1 MAIEMPVDPEKD
13 RFIEGVQ
20 MNEDGG
26 AEVELLNETPD
37 IEEMAD
43 GSAVVTMG
51 EEFKGPDE
59 SEDFY
64 ENLAESMEI
73 IDMDSIGLRYLDLL
87 EKDKQARKDRD
98 KQYEDGLRRTGLGND
113 APGGAEFEGASKV
126 VHPAMAE
133 ACVDFAA
140 RAVKELFPPDGPVR
154 TNILGDVND
163 EKQEVAERKRDYM
176 NWQLTDQIEEFRDE
190 QEQMLTQL
198 PMGGSQF
205 LKLYWDDKLKRPCAQ
220 FIPIDNILMPFA
232 AINFYTAPRIT
243 EMEDISEWEF
253 KRRVDRGL
261 YRDINLYRTS
271 LEPEPTGPEKANQKI
286 EGKQY
291 QDNEDNTRRV
301 FTVYTWLE
309 LEDDPMTKGES
320 APYILMID

>member
-1 MAIEMPVDPEKD
+1 MATEMPIDPEFG
-13 RFIEGVQ
+13 RFIEGLQ
-20 MNEDGG
+20 MTPDGG
-26 AEVELLNETPD
+26 AEVQLPDETPD

-43 GSAVVTMG
+43 GSAVVTMTD
-51 EEFKGPDE
+51 EFKGPTE

-64 ENLAESMEI
+64 ENLAESMDI
-73 IDMDSIGLRYLDLL
+73 GDLNAIGLRFLDLV
-87 EKDKQARKDRD
+87 EKDKEARKERD

-113 APGGAEFEGASKV
+113 APGGANFNGASKV

-154 TNILGDVND
+154 TNILGEVND

-205 LKLYWDDKLKRPCAQ
+205 MKLYWDDKLKRPCAQ

-232 AINFYTAPRIT
+232 AIMPCRSSGVVSSRTRMTASPDLAAASASSAVKYTLPTAAPGDAANPLAMALVLFANCGCNT
-243 EMEDISEWEF
+243 ES
-253 KRRVDRGL
+253 R
-261 YRDINLYRTS
+261 
-271 LEPEPTGPEKANQKI
+271 
-286 EGKQY
+286 
-291 QDNEDNTRRV
+291 
-301 FTVYTWLE
+301 
-309 LEDDPMTKGES
+309 
-320 APYILMID
+320 